1 MNWFKLNRLL
11 LLLLPRPS
19 RSCPL
24 PPARSLP
31 DMTFAHERTQSFRY
45 RNAAQCRDPQGP
57 PNHRQKRHIRDH
69 AQKRDSTLSPQDSA
83 LPGHGQSDRKDS
95 NCGSTASVE
104 HDHIWMVRRS
114 FRCRI
119 CYPCNDGESAA
130 SRAAGHWS
138 NSRRC
143 ANPVE
148 QDSDSVREAR
158 EKLKTAAGTFIVL
171 ARILMVSMSPT
182 KRTSSLSRASAI
194 PKQHANNIDTTIP
207 SCSAPTTSRRGAA
220 TNYAVM
226 DAISYGK

>member
-11 LLLLPRPS
+11 LLLLLRPS

-24 PPARSLP
+24 PPA
-31 DMTFAHERTQSFRY
+31 
-45 RNAAQCRDPQGP
+45 RDPQGP

-69 AQKRDSTLSPQDSA
+69 AQRRDSTLSPQDSA
-83 LPGHGQSDRKDS
+83 LPGHGQTGR
-95 NCGSTASVE
+95 TATSS
-104 HDHIWMVRRS
+104 MVRR
-114 FRCRI
+114 FRRRI

-143 ANPVE
+143 ANRVE
-148 QDSDSVREAR
+148 QESESVREAR
-158 EKLKTAAGTFIVL
+158 EELKTAAGTFIVL

-194 PKQHANNIDTTIP
+194 PKQHANSIDTTIP
-207 SCSAPTTSRRGAA
+207 SCSAPTTSS